1 MDEIKQQDVSKVNT
15 QTSGRI
21 EKCWPAERITDLTR
35 RRPLKVGPVIY
46 EKERKFLMA
55 LFKKDWHI
63 SHGIESNPQMFY
75 SAEVKICLLKTLKQ
89 HQCKDVVSSKNLDF
103 GNELQQP

>member
-1 MDEIKQQDVSKVNT
+1 M
-15 QTSGRI
+15 
-21 EKCWPAERITDLTR
+21 
-35 RRPLKVGPVIY
+35 VGPVID
-46 EKERKFLMA
+46 EKERKFLMT
-55 LFKKDWHI
+55 LFKKGGHI
-63 SHGIESNPQMFY
+63 SHGTESNPQMFY